1 MGILEKFIDKID
13 SYNIFTSIIPGC
25 VLARLL
31 SLLGLYDVQ
40 VEGTV
45 ASLVLYYFF
54 GVVAGRIGSLIVESK
69 LLAWHMINYAPR
81 KEYIKAAQEDT
92 DIKKLLE
99 VSNMYR
105 TFAGVFLLLLI
116 TKAYQIV
123 AGFLNLSSAVTGWLS
138 VATLL
143 LLFVLSFIK
152 QTENMVKRVTA
163 ANEASD

>member
-69 LLAWHMINYAPR
+69 LLA
-81 KEYIKAAQEDT
+81 
-92 DIKKLLE
+92 
-99 VSNMYR
+99 
-105 TFAGVFLLLLI
+105 
-116 TKAYQIV
+116 
-123 AGFLNLSSAVTGWLS
+123 
-138 VATLL
+138 
-143 LLFVLSFIK
+143 
-152 QTENMVKRVTA
+152 
-163 ANEASD
+163 